1 MFLDFI
7 KDFFIKRTLKK
18 SLSNVNNNFS
28 SEKVQLIGILI
39 DESDFDKTEALLQK
53 INENTIVKNNI
64 SLLIYKD
71 KIKKEEVIKYPFLSW
86 KDVSWIGSIEKPE
99 VKQFMAQKFDMLI
112 SYYDVE
118 KAPLMMITL
127 KSNARFKVGFS
138 TIDKR
143 LNHFMIDTN
152 VEKQEVFTNEL
163 IRYLKI
169 LNKI

>member
-7 KDFFIKRTLKK
+7 KDFFIKKTLKK
-18 SLSNVNNNFS
+18 SLSNVNNSFS
-28 SEKVQLIGILI
+28 SEKIQSIGILI
-39 DESDFDKTEALLQK
+39 DESAFDRTEALLQK

-86 KDVSWIGSIEKPE
+86 KDVSWMGSIDKPE
-99 VKQFMAQKFDMLI
+99 VKQFMAHKFDMLI

-118 KAPLMMITL
+118 KAPLMIITQQS
-127 KSNARFKVGFS
+127 KASFKVGFS

-152 VEKQEVFTNEL
+152 IEKQEVFTNEL
-163 IRYLKI
+163 FRYLKI